1 MALANLIQV
10 VQSKDKVQVQ
20 EIDKDKIAAN
30 LETYQ
35 HIIAY
40 WRMYPDR
47 FIDYLCSLNPD
58 NKFKFFTFQ
67 RLYLRIAMRY
77 RTTYA
82 VFSRGFSKSFLAVM
96 CLMIK
101 CVLYPGSTLIT
112 VAEGKGQSAMI
123 LSSKLQEICKLIP
136 ALSREIEWDTRG
148 KIVQTSQTKDSVTY
162 AFKNGFN

>member
-35 HIIAY
+35 RIIAY

-112 VAEGKGQSAMI
+112 VAEGKG
-123 LSSKLQEICKLIP
+123 LI
-136 ALSREIEWDTRG
+136 D
-148 KIVQTSQTKDSVTY
+148 
-162 AFKNGFN
+162 